1 MIHGM
6 NGMNATKY
14 MTTSNLEAWPLGIPA
29 METLTHVRRADLKDG
44 SIEEPNEESGAYVF
58 FDWKG
63 ERCRASF
70 DHFEK
75 ITKPLD
81 RSKQATP

>member
-1 MIHGM
+1 MK
-6 NGMNATKY
+6 AAKY
-14 MTTSNLEAWPLGIPA
+14 LTTSNLEAWPHGIPPG
-29 METLTHVRRADLKDG
+29 ETLTNVRRANLKND

-75 ITKPLD
+75 MTKPLD
-81 RSKQATP
+81 RFKQATS